1 MTQRLRTSPN
11 FALSHTADGRS
22 FVIGE
27 VEPYPQYWLNRQERL
42 VFALFGDRGGL
53 PVDAAVTALLAMG
66 SVPDTPSAR
75 ARIAR
80 TIAAMCDTGLLIA
93 PEAELSRYGRA
104 MARAYLEHRPFPP
117 TIARHIAE
125 RSRIDTHS
133 RVLDLAAGPGSLALE
148 LATRTP
154 HVTMMELSRGFV
166 GAARAEAKRRGVPL
180 ATIHESCNRLVQV
193 DDSFDVMTIS
203 QAIHWLDD
211 VALVKGICRNL
222 AEGGSFFVV
231 HGALTLPPGHPLDPV
246 LGNKTPLGDKA
257 AGAFADVVRPLYH
270 RLALLFDALDTPDV
284 ARHDPDHA
292 RRRSG
297 RITGTGI
304 ELFRQQRPVGEGFA
318 RAFLSDA
325 HIAVLGQSAD
335 MFWADLK
342 RRCDAASA
350 AELVGTQ
357 EFAVLH
363 FQCGGKPMT
372 STDWVPMTPHAIGFP
387 G

>member
-1 MTQRLRTSPN
+1 
-11 FALSHTADGRS
+11 
-22 FVIGE
+22 
-27 VEPYPQYWLNRQERL
+27 
-42 VFALFGDRGGL
+42 
-53 PVDAAVTALLAMG
+53 
-66 SVPDTPSAR
+66 
-75 ARIAR
+75 
-80 TIAAMCDTGLLIA
+80 
-93 PEAELSRYGRA
+93 
-104 MARAYLEHRPFPP
+104 MARDYLEHRPFPP
-117 TIARHIAE
+117 TIANHIAE
-125 RSRIDTHS
+125 HSHLDANS

-154 HVTMMELSRGFV
+154 HVTMMELSRGLV

-231 HGALTLPPGHPLDPV
+231 HGALTLPPGHPLDYV
-246 LGNKTPLGDKA
+246 LGDKTPLGDKA
-257 AGAFADVVRPLYH
+257 AGSFVDVVRPLYH
-270 RLALLFDALDTPDV
+270 RLTLLFDALDTPDV
-284 ARHDPDHA
+284 ARHDPGHA
-292 RRRSG
+292 RHRSG

-304 ELFRQQRPVGEGFA
+304 ELFRQQRPIGEGFA

-325 HIAVLGQSAD
+325 HITGLGQSPD
-335 MFWADLK
+335 IFWADLK
-342 RRCDAASA
+342 RRCSA
-350 AELVGTQ
+350 ATAADLVGTQ

-363 FQCGGKPMT
+363 FQCGGKPMP
-372 STDWVPMTPHAIGFP
+372 STDWEPIMPQEIGFP